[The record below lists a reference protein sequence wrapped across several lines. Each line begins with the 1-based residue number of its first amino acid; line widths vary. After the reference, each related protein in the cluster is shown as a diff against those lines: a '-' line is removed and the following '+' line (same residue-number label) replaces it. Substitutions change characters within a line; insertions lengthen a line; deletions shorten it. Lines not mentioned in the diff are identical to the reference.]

1 MGDTVV
7 SWFARSRLLTNIALA
22 AARRYLRDMDH
33 HHAASLV
40 AIIVGAWVPL
50 FAGMVGAGIAIF
62 AGIWSARHPQARGF
76 DFVASAR
83 RIRAMPIPTRDH
95 A

>member
-1 MGDTVV
+1 M
-7 SWFARSRLLTNIALA
+7 ALVA
-22 AARRYLRDMDH
+22 AQRYLRRMDH
-33 HHAASLV
+33 HHAASLI

-50 FAGMVGAGIAIF
+50 FAGMVGAGVAIS
-62 AGIWSARHPQARGF
+62 AGIWSAKHHPARGF

-83 RIRAMPIPTRDH
+83 RIRAMPVPPRDN

>member
-1 MGDTVV
+1 
-7 SWFARSRLLTNIALA
+7 
-22 AARRYLRDMDH
+22 MDH

-83 RIRAMPIPTRDH
+83 RIRATPIPARDDT
-95 A
+95 